1 MFHEKIILY
10 KSTVKQTRD
19 ISYIYLNSLETA
31 HLQVICKHTY
41 IIYRQII
48 QVVSATLQV
57 GLKMITSNALCLV
70 FSFSLHGQLDFNV
83 LSTVQGFLR
92 AHHNGQ
98 DAIG

>member
-1 MFHEKIILY
+1 
-10 KSTVKQTRD
+10 VKQTCD

-31 HLQVICKHTY
+31 DLQVICKHIHVY
-41 IIYRQII
+41 IIYKQII

-57 GLKMITSNALCLV
+57 GLKMIRSNALCLV

-92 AHHNGQ
+92 ARHNGQ
-98 DAIG
+98 DARGK